1 MKLRVLT
8 LLFLICLVGFSSCR
22 KKPEKI
28 GNDLQPTNSLITV
41 NFNNAQDIVT
51 STFNIPYLNTKN
63 LNYAFIGNM
72 NDPVFGSSNFDFYT
86 QISLSTTSLG
96 SWGDDAV
103 ADSVVL
109 FLTYNGYYGDT
120 TDKPLTVNV
129 FEVIEDMYESADSSY
144 KSNTVLQCESQDL
157 ANSYT
162 FVPRPLTP
170 MDTVVGRGV
179 LRIPIDVSLGEKFIN
194 NAPYETND
202 DFKSFFKGLHVACEK
217 NDIAASAV
225 AFNLTHSYTYLRV
238 YYHNDIDTLNYDFVI
253 NSSEVKYNHYTHDY
267 SNSQITFNDTTNNA
281 KLYVQGAAG
290 TRVWVKFPKL
300 QEWADSLNNN
310 IAINDARLFL
320 TSAVDVAD
328 TALYKIPSKFV
339 AAGAKFDTDTAYV
352 LIPDQYI
359 SSDYYGGS
367 YNENTETVWFRITEY
382 VQNIIRNGAYA
393 TDCDGLLIY
402 VDQGSYVPRRWVF
415 HGPQSDTI
423 DKRIRLEIVYSLINE

>member
-72 NDPVFGSSNFDFYT
+72 NDPVFGNSNFDFYT

-162 FVPRPLTP
+162 FVPRPLTA

-179 LRIPIDVSLGEKFIN
+179 LRIPLDVSLGEKFIN

-225 AFNLTHSYTYLRV
+225 AFNLTHSYTCLRV

-339 AAGAKFDTDTAYV
+339 AAGAKIGRAHV
-352 LIPDQYI
+352 
-359 SSDYYGGS
+359 
-367 YNENTETVWFRITEY
+367 
-382 VQNIIRNGAYA
+382 
-393 TDCDGLLIY
+393 
-402 VDQGSYVPRRWVF
+402 
-415 HGPQSDTI
+415 
-423 DKRIRLEIVYSLINE
+423 